1 MATNMTQGIICGSL
15 DFSGRE
21 SDDVWND
28 GISATTFQDY
38 IEEDK
43 DEIDLSRDYATI
55 GPVSEEARETLQ
67 FPDVLQIISQLSS
80 EDASPDHFRRYRERF
95 VFNHPT
101 SPFHIKYEYS
111 GGFFQKNYRKGTRK
125 RKPCVL
131 GGGYGRDVV
140 NKHLDGEYWLGM
152 NMPYR
157 TRQSCLDI
165 DAKDY
170 LVAYVERTN
179 RVVLPGQPRSLSF
192 AEEVK
197 TVHPVVLLTL
207 EHLQK
212 IKRIYDHFPGRIWCI
227 SSQTLGLHAWE
238 TFSAPV
244 NTLKVHQAIKK
255 QLDQIGMGDLEVHP
269 MKGRCLRRPFG
280 KDYYTIDARSPRTL
294 IQPWQEQL
302 EYFEMGYGP
311 TVEFFGPSSQR
322 TPSFPDI
329 VYHLGMM
336 ATHQM
341 ILLHS
346 FAPGLKTNVEWS
358 LSPNN
363 EADTARKMRL
373 LGLKK
378 TPNKLYPRHFGEG
391 WKYQWENI
399 LKWME
404 SGFEIPEEGR
414 TTISVEGKQIGPI
427 AKSPESRELSR
438 HPVVTDLDI
447 SEFRG
452 GRWPKKLEEIAR
464 SGLPCENA
472 IQIVIP
478 EMAKWLW
485 WIELFQLSESERE
498 AEVFRLIWLFIQDKN
513 NGHVSRLKSGNE
525 RDVQGQIRRAIQRA
539 KDVHDSSKSQ
549 FAITRQK
556 RMTGEYKRVICI
568 APLLAGGECSLS
580 SSSSSPVY
588 LLNVA
593 DFETLPVEITLR
605 IKEHSGRA
613 KIDGF
618 ALKFASFL
626 FRMGGSQ
633 EISRKTLRNI
643 CGTKSDEQA
652 GRYRD
657 ILVKADVVRVGR
669 SYEPGK
675 RSKQHTLTPWVM
687 AALRKSQMSQMQKS
701 AVKTGKG

>member
-1 MATNMTQGIICGSL
+1 MTQDIIAKSFV
-15 DFSGRE
+15 FSGKE

-28 GISATTFQDY
+28 GISATTVQDY

-43 DEIDLSRDYATI
+43 DEIDLSRDYAKV
-55 GPVSEEARETLQ
+55 GPVSKDARENLR
-67 FPDVLQIISQLSS
+67 FPDEFQIIFQLSP
-80 EDASPDHFRRYRERF
+80 EDASPDHFRRYRKRF
-95 VFNHPT
+95 VFGQPT

-111 GGFFQKNYRKGTRK
+111 GGFFQKKYRKGSRK
-125 RKPCVL
+125 GKPCVL
-131 GGGYGRDVV
+131 GGSYGRDVV
-140 NKHLDGEYWLGM
+140 NKHLEGEYWLGM
-152 NMPYR
+152 NMPTR

-179 RVVLPGQPRSLSF
+179 RVFPPGQHRSLSF
-192 AEEVK
+192 ADEVK

-212 IKRIYDHFPGRIWCI
+212 IKRIYDHFPDRIWCI

-244 NTLKVHQAIKK
+244 NTLKVHRDTK
-255 QLDQIGMGDLEVHP
+255 QQLAQIGMGDLEVHP

-311 TVEFFGPSSQR
+311 TVEFFGPSPQR
-322 TPSFPDI
+322 TPSFQDI
-329 VYHLGMM
+329 VYHLGLM
-336 ATHQM
+336 ATQQM
-341 ILLHS
+341 ILLHAS
-346 FAPGLKTNVEWS
+346 APGLKTTVQWS

-363 EADTARKMRL
+363 EADTARKMKL

-378 TPNKLYPRHFGEG
+378 KPNMLDCRDFSEG

-399 LKWME
+399 LKWMDG
-404 SGFEIPEEGR
+404 GFEIPEERR
-414 TTISVEGKQIGPI
+414 TTISVEGKQIGRIPN
-427 AKSPESRELSR
+427 AQNSRELSR

-447 SEFRG
+447 SDFRG
-452 GRWPKKLEEIAR
+452 GQWPKTLEKIAR
-464 SGLPCENA
+464 NGLPCENA

-485 WIELFQLSESERE
+485 WIELFHLSESERE
-498 AEVFRLIWLFIQDKN
+498 AEIFRLIWIFIHDKN
-513 NGHVSRLKSGNE
+513 NGHVSRLESGNE
-525 RDVQGQIRRAIQRA
+525 KDVQGQIRRAIRRA
-539 KDVHDSSKSQ
+539 KDVRGSSKAE

-568 APLLAGGECSLS
+568 APLLAGEECSLS
-580 SSSSSPVY
+580 SSSSSSVY
-588 LLNVA
+588 LFNVA
-593 DFETLPVEITLR
+593 DFETLPVEITER
-605 IKEHSGRA
+605 IKEHCGRA

-618 ALKFASFL
+618 ALRFASFL
-626 FRMGGSQ
+626 FRMGGIL

-687 AALRKSQMSQMQKS
+687 AALRKAQMSQRQQS
-701 AVKTGKG
+701 AVKTGA

>member
-1 MATNMTQGIICGSL
+1 
-15 DFSGRE
+15 
-21 SDDVWND
+21 
-28 GISATTFQDY
+28 
-38 IEEDK
+38 
-43 DEIDLSRDYATI
+43 
-55 GPVSEEARETLQ
+55 
-67 FPDVLQIISQLSS
+67 
-80 EDASPDHFRRYRERF
+80 
-95 VFNHPT
+95 
-101 SPFHIKYEYS
+101 
-111 GGFFQKNYRKGTRK
+111 
-125 RKPCVL
+125 
-131 GGGYGRDVV
+131 
-140 NKHLDGEYWLGM
+140 
-152 NMPYR
+152 
-157 TRQSCLDI
+157 
-165 DAKDY
+165 
-170 LVAYVERTN
+170 
-179 RVVLPGQPRSLSF
+179 
-192 AEEVK
+192 
-197 TVHPVVLLTL
+197 
-207 EHLQK
+207 
-212 IKRIYDHFPGRIWCI
+212 
-227 SSQTLGLHAWE
+227 
-238 TFSAPV
+238 
-244 NTLKVHQAIKK
+244 
-255 QLDQIGMGDLEVHP
+255 
-269 MKGRCLRRPFG
+269 
-280 KDYYTIDARSPRTL
+280 
-294 IQPWQEQL
+294 
-302 EYFEMGYGP
+302 
-311 TVEFFGPSSQR
+311 
-322 TPSFPDI
+322 
-329 VYHLGMM
+329 
-336 ATHQM
+336 
-341 ILLHS
+341 
-346 FAPGLKTNVEWS
+346 
-358 LSPNN
+358 
-363 EADTARKMRL
+363 
-373 LGLKK
+373 
-378 TPNKLYPRHFGEG
+378 
-391 WKYQWENI
+391 
-399 LKWME
+399 
-404 SGFEIPEEGR
+404 
-414 TTISVEGKQIGPI
+414 
-427 AKSPESRELSR
+427 
-438 HPVVTDLDI
+438 VTDLDI

-687 AALRKSQMSQMQKS
+687 AALRKAQMSQMQKS